1 MKRKVL
7 LVLVAVLCFQ
17 PFGGCVAFVK
27 DRPCP
32 PCGEIPREL
41 TENRHMSP
49 LPEPDRKAELEHKRA
64 DFFFHG
70 VGRAVRAIGHSVDY
84 LTEQFRRVRMVP
96 LGVSD
101 VKSVHIVVDMEVAM
115 K

>member
-1 MKRKVL
+1 MVL
-7 LVLVAVLCFQ
+7 EAVLCFQ
-17 PFGGCVAFVK
+17 LFGGCVAFVK

-32 PCGEIPREL
+32 PCGEIPREI
-41 TENRHMSP
+41 TADAHSRP
-49 LPEPDRKAELEHKRA
+49 LPVPEREQAN
-64 DFFFHG
+64 FFFHG
-70 VGRAVRAIGHSVDY
+70 VGKVVRAIGNSVDY
-84 LTEQFRRVRMVP
+84 VTEQFRRVRLVP